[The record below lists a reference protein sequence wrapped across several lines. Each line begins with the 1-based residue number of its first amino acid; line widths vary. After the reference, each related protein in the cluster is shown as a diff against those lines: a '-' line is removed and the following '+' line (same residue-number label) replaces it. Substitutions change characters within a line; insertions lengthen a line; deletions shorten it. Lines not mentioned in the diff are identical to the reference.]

1 MLMFHWPARCR
12 RSSNENCCDCVE
24 EVPVAFK
31 FQVGDSGLTIMSSNA
46 SSAMSR
52 SPTKAERSNAQML
65 AAKFRVLRRNPAFAP
80 RGESFPDLVH
90 AFLPLVRGMALALI
104 PEHVASADP
113 VAQAVFRCLMARYR
127 KPPRRSFVA
136 VWLVRTTMLAVAR
149 ERKVLRLPRLPAET
163 AARERARA
171 FGKLTRLR
179 PLKQVAVIIRDMA
192 GHQAEE
198 GAGALRI
205 RLRRYLRLADS
216 GINKLAG
223 AARLSRLEV
232 RAFLSKSALPVL
244 PATEV
249 YLLAAL
255 EGWGERPAADNL
267 VRGVLRSWRWIC
279 FKGALKKGVAAFA
292 LLVLLLAGLAGVVGH
307 FFKQGYLTMR
317 IIEFTQRQLA
327 KELPEILQPA
337 RPWPVLESD
346 KALVNRVALAGA
358 DDLYGLTNIW
368 TAHLSFTAEQ
378 WERMQPSRIRP
389 VPNLF
394 QEGRI
399 ALRNPL
405 AQRSGLAGAV
415 GLDFNW
421 VEGDLELGGL
431 AFPKVAVRYRGNG
444 TYLNSLFGPKQS
456 FKVDLN
462 KFVKGQK
469 LGRVDKLNLLN
480 SIADFSYLH
489 DALAEQLF
497 ADLGVPAPRTAYAY
511 LTVDVQGVRANHPL
525 GLYVMVENVDD
536 DFAGDRFGSK
546 RTPIY
551 KPVTYD
557 LFLYLGEDWDAYADV
572 YDLKTKAT
580 EEENQRV
587 IDFARLI
594 THADESE
601 FARRLPD
608 FLDLQNFAAFLAG
621 HVLMASYDGFLSNGQ
636 NYYLYLDRRS
646 NRFGF
651 IPWDQD
657 HGWGELGYIGTKE
670 QREQASIWQPGAY
683 RSHFLNRVMQVEDF
697 RDVYRRTL
705 EEALDGIFTVEW
717 LFTQID
723 QVAGLI
729 RPAVAAESDFRL
741 ARFDQAVS
749 STWLPLATE
758 TSSKEGP
765 KAPVHQ
771 IKRFIEKRIQSVRA
785 QLEGESEGVRLGG

>member
-1 MLMFHWPARCR
+1 
-12 RSSNENCCDCVE
+12 
-24 EVPVAFK
+24 
-31 FQVGDSGLTIMSSNA
+31 MSSNA
-46 SSAMSR
+46 SSATIS
-52 SPTKAERSNAQML
+52 SSGAERSNAQLL
-65 AAKFRVLRRNPAFAP
+65 AAKFRVLRRDPAFAP
-80 RGESFPDLVH
+80 RGGSFPELVH

-113 VAQAVFRCLMARYR
+113 VAQAVFRCLMVRYR
-127 KPPRRSFVA
+127 KPPRRSFVV
-136 VWLVRTTMLAVAR
+136 VWLMHTTMLAVAR
-149 ERKVLRLPRLPAET
+149 ERKILRLPQFPAEL
-163 AARERARA
+163 AARDRARA

-179 PLKQVAVIIRDMA
+179 PSKQVAVILRNMA
-192 GHQAEE
+192 GHGAEE
-198 GAGALRI
+198 GGRALQI
-205 RLRRYLRLADS
+205 TPRRFLKLADS
-216 GINKLAG
+216 GIGTLAG
-223 AARLSRLEV
+223 AARLSRFEV
-232 RAFLSKSALPVL
+232 QALLSTSALPVV

-267 VRGVLRSWRWIC
+267 VRGVLRSWRWIG
-279 FKGALKKGVAAFA
+279 FKSSLKKGVALLAV
-292 LLVLLLAGLAGVVGH
+292 LVLLLSGLVGVFGH
-307 FFKQGYLTMR
+307 FFKQGYLTIW

-337 RPWPVLESD
+337 RPWPVSERE
-346 KALVNRVALAGA
+346 KAFVNRAAPSGA
-358 DDLYGLTNIW
+358 NDLYGLTNIW
-368 TAHLSFTAEQ
+368 TSRLSFTAEQ

-394 QEGRI
+394 QDGRI
-399 ALRNPL
+399 ALRNPR

-421 VEGDLELGGL
+421 VEGDFELAGL
-431 AFPKVAVRYRGNG
+431 AFRKVAVRYRGNG

-469 LGRVDKLNLLN
+469 LGGLDKLNFLN

-489 DALAEQLF
+489 DALAEKLF

-511 LTVDVQGVRANHPL
+511 MTVDVEGAQAEQAL
-525 GLYVMVENVDD
+525 GLYVMVENIGGE
-536 DFAGDRFGSK
+536 FAEDRFGSK
-546 RTPIY
+546 QTPIY

-557 LFLYLGEDWDAYADV
+557 LFLYLGEDWDAYAEI

-580 EEENQRV
+580 EEEKQRV
-587 IDFARLI
+587 IDFARLV
-594 THADESE
+594 THADDSE
-601 FARRLPD
+601 FARLLPD

-621 HVLMASYDGFLSNGQ
+621 HVLMSSYDGFLSNGQ

-657 HGWGELGYIGTKE
+657 HGWGEFGYVGTKE

-683 RSHFLNRVMQVEDF
+683 RSHFLNRVMQVEEF
-697 RDVYRRTL
+697 REVYRRTL
-705 EEALDGIFTVEW
+705 EAALEGIFTVER

-749 STWLPLATE
+749 STWLPIATE

-771 IKRFIEKRIQSVRA
+771 IKRFIEKRIESVSA
-785 QLEGESEGVRLGG
+785 QLKGESEGVRLGR